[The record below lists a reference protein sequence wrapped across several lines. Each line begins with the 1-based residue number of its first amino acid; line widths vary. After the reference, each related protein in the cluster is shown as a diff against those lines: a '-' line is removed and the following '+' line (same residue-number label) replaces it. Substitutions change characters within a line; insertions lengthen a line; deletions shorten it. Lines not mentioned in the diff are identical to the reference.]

1 LRPDSGTCT
10 VLGFDTVKQKYQ
22 LIPKI
27 GYLSQKFSLY
37 GDLSVDENIDFFA
50 EIHKVRNYKAKKDE
64 LLNYMGLFQFRSRL
78 AGALSGGMKQKLA
91 LTCTLIHT
99 PEIIFLDE
107 PTNGVDPVARR
118 DFWDILKNISSQ
130 GVSII
135 ISTPYIEEAEKCDT
149 VALMNKG
156 TVISCDSPEKI
167 KAEYPDRLFEI
178 FSNDVQ
184 SAKKILKTATVVRSV
199 QIFGNK
205 LHAGIDRNSD
215 GLAYLSDILKDKVA
229 ILNIREIKPT
239 LEDVFIDL
247 LEKGAEND

>member
-1 LRPDSGTCT
+1 
-10 VLGFDTVKQKYQ
+10 
-22 LIPKI
+22 
-27 GYLSQKFSLY
+27 
-37 GDLSVDENIDFFA
+37 
-50 EIHKVRNYKAKKDE
+50 
-64 LLNYMGLFQFRSRL
+64 
-78 AGALSGGMKQKLA
+78 MKQKLA

-184 SAKKILKTATVVRSV
+184 SAKKILKKAPIVRSV

-205 LHAGIDRNSD
+205 LHAGIDKNAD

-229 ILNIREIKPT
+229 VLNIREIKPS